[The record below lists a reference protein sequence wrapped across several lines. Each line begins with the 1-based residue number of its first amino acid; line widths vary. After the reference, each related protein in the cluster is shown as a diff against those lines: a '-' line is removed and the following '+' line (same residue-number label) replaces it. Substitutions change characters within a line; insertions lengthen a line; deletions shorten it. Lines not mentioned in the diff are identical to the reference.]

1 MTMAKTKSDDK
12 TERAV
17 VICTAKRG
25 VFFGY
30 TSEPSAALIERG
42 NGTLQRARMCTYWS
56 QETRGVLGLAGIGP
70 QKGSR
75 IGPRV
80 PELTFESITAVIMCS
95 PEAIEAWE
103 AAPWS

>member
-1 MTMAKTKSDDK
+1 MASKKTDSK
-12 TERAV
+12 ERAV

-30 TSEPSAALIERG
+30 TSETGDALIERSK
-42 NGTLQRARMCTYWS
+42 GTIRRARMCTYWS
-56 QETRGVLGLAGIGP
+56 KETHGVLGLAGIGP

-80 PELTFESITAVIMCS
+80 PALAIESISAVIDCS
-95 PEAIEAWE
+95 DDAAKAWE
-103 AAPWS
+103 VETWG

>member
-1 MTMAKTKSDDK
+1 MAKQATKT

-30 TSEPSAALIERG
+30 IAETGDALIERSR
-42 NGTLQRARMCTYWS
+42 GTLVRARMCTYWS
-56 QETRGVLGLAGIGP
+56 KETHGVLGLAGIGP

-75 IGPRV
+75 VGPQV
-80 PELTFESITAVIMCS
+80 PSLSVESITAVIDCS
-95 PEAIEAWE
+95 EVAVKAWE
-103 AAPWS
+103 AEVWT

>member
-1 MTMAKTKSDDK
+1 MAKVAKAEM

-30 TSEPSAALIERG
+30 TREAGDALIARG
-42 NGTLQRARMCTYWS
+42 TGTIERARMCTYWS
-56 QETRGVLGLAGIGP
+56 KETHGVLGLGGIGP

-75 IGPRV
+75 VGPRV
-80 PELTFESITAVIMCS
+80 PALSLESITAVIDCS
-95 PEAIEAWE
+95 DAAAKAWE
-103 AAPWS
+103 AEVWT